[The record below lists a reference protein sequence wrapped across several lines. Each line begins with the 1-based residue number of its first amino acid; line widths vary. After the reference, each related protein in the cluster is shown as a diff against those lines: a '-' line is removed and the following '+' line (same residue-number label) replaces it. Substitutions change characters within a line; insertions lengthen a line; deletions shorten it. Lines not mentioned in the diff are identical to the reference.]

1 MKVKSK
7 FDKNKVISGITYI
20 TDRISSDCL
29 SIYTTEMF
37 RLGWY
42 KKSDF
47 TEENGNEITITN
59 YIDQSPPYWGDEVL
73 KPGDI
78 VVCLTNKNYKYLVEG
93 GKYRIKDFIKGSN
106 NWNNSFRLEGY
117 NRKLNWTTRLF
128 RKLTTQELRDIAIN
142 QIFDKEENFSV
153 EFVRKIEQT
162 KNKDKEL
169 ILALSKSISDKSRH
183 HLGVIDWSV
192 EKSSKNLYL
201 KSSDFDHLL
210 DMKLSDILKILD

>member
-29 SIYTTEMF
+29 SIYTTEML

-73 KPGDI
+73 RPGDI
-78 VVCLTNKNYKYLVEG
+78 VVCLTNKRYKYLVEG

-106 NWNNSFRLEGY
+106 KY
-117 NRKLNWTTRLF
+117 
-128 RKLTTQELRDIAIN
+128 
-142 QIFDKEENFSV
+142 SV
-153 EFVRKIEQT
+153 YISYKQVLLHGVEILIC
-162 KNKDKEL
+162 NKTCFF
-169 ILALSKSISDKSRH
+169 I
-183 HLGVIDWSV
+183 
-192 EKSSKNLYL
+192 
-201 KSSDFDHLL
+201 
-210 DMKLSDILKILD
+210 

>member
-1 MKVKSK
+1 
-7 FDKNKVISGITYI
+7 
-20 TDRISSDCL
+20 
-29 SIYTTEMF
+29 
-37 RLGWY
+37 
-42 KKSDF
+42 
-47 TEENGNEITITN
+47 
-59 YIDQSPPYWGDEVL
+59 
-73 KPGDI
+73 
-78 VVCLTNKNYKYLVEG
+78 
-93 GKYRIKDFIKGSN
+93 
-106 NWNNSFRLEGY
+106 
-117 NRKLNWTTRLF
+117 
-128 RKLTTQELRDIAIN
+128 LTTQELRDIAIN